1 MFSWHIIWGPYP
13 LLKSE
18 WLLRKTAFLILP
30 KLINNI
36 SNLEKLLKTFHSRKR
51 KQSKDTTCDGA
62 LSKRVTPFSG
72 LRHIFS
78 HHPSGCLP
86 PPGMQGILVAF
97 FSSSLSVRAPLRTHK
112 NCIQP
117 FSYNSP
123 LASKKKTVEK
133 SRCIFNAGHSAAT
146 SRIKA
151 GSFLFAD
158 MQALAKSTLQ
168 PLQNTGRACRFVQP
182 RYSSDLCMG
191 SLVKISD
198 STEANH
204 WGQDADLVPDI
215 LPFLWS
221 WLGQV
226 WLWDYPFN
234 SWKRIKSSQ
243 EGKKVPLNHLTQV
256 FNVYGHT

>member
-1 MFSWHIIWGPYP
+1 MGWDTSSPIIRLAVCLLLVCRAFWWHFSQAVCQSGPLWEHIKIV
-13 LLKSE
+13 
-18 WLLRKTAFLILP
+18 
-30 KLINNI
+30 
-36 SNLEKLLKTFHSRKR
+36 SNLSL
-51 KQSKDTTCDGA
+51 TT
-62 LSKRVTPFSG
+62 
-72 LRHIFS
+72 
-78 HHPSGCLP
+78 HPWL
-86 PPGMQGILVAF
+86 Q
-97 FSSSLSVRAPLRTHK
+97 
-112 NCIQP
+112 
-117 FSYNSP
+117 
-123 LASKKKTVEK
+123 KKKTVEK

-204 WGQDADLVPDI
+204 WGQDTDLVPDI